1 MKKIEIIMFYKI
13 KNVVRLYFDEK
24 NIKSKS
30 IVNYEIKSFDV
41 LSDDLKKNINVIK
54 NKRIVCKNKIINYA
68 IDNNNIKILKWLK
81 INFGLKHWKY
91 AFLYM
96 YRRYRII
103 VLNFLIQNVKIKN
116 VAKGFDFIKTIKF
129 KTKNKYLKGYNKN

>member
-1 MKKIEIIMFYKI
+1 M
-13 KNVVRLYFDEK
+13 
-24 NIKSKS
+24 
-30 IVNYEIKSFDV
+30 
-41 LSDDLKKNINVIK
+41 
-54 NKRIVCKNKIINYA
+54 CKNKIINYA
-68 IDNNNIKILKWLK
+68 IDNNNVKILNWYKNFGYYCYYDYNMIVHAFNNGNIEFLKWLK
-81 INFGLKHWKY
+81 INFGLKHWKN

-116 VAKGFDFIKTIKF
+116 VVKVAKGFDFIKTIKF